1 MIQDTRAYK
10 YAKWCVEENEGKAP
24 RYVKKQCQNWLDIA
38 DGKVEGCYVSFSE
51 YKKIKKILKL
61 MIHPDLNCSIF
72 EGLED
77 YAMLFVI
84 AVLCTYKRSDDLSDK
99 RRKYTLGILE
109 IARKNFKTFT
119 SATIFIITMLTE
131 QRFSRL
137 FSVAP
142 DYKLSSELRLAVR
155 KIILSSPLLRDNFK
169 ITRDMVTCK
178 ITDIEYTPLAYSNDR
193 MDGKLATLFLAD
205 EDGAMDSYPVEAMT
219 SSQITLR
226 NKLGIIISTQYPKD
240 NNDFLSEIDMSKRIL
255 NETLDRD
262 DVFSLLYEPDD
273 ELINSWEEDDRV
285 LYQSNPVILDK
296 PLMYDELIKKRKMAL
311 LYDNK
316 KENFLCKHCN
326 IRYKSVGTEGYV
338 DLDKVK
344 LCRGDVP
351 DEWWRGRSVY
361 LGCDLSL
368 SEDNTAVAMTTNDD
382 GTLVAKVVGF
392 IPEEAISNKTN
403 KEEFDYFK
411 AIKDGECIACGDSII
426 DYSVVEDYILTLEE
440 KYGVH
445 VIVAGFDRWNA
456 VSSMQKLEA
465 AKNPIQCA
473 EIKQHSSVLHPA
485 TKLLKEKIL
494 QKKFRYSAN
503 LMLENNFS
511 NARCTEDTNLNK
523 YVNKKKS
530 TGKVDMVVA
539 LINAVYLLNEYEYLS
554 EELVC
559 QYV

>member
-10 YAKWCVEENEGKAP
+10 YAKWCVEETEGKVGK
-24 RYVKKQCQNWLDIA
+24 YVKKQCRQWLDIA
-38 DGKVEGCYVSFSE
+38 DGKVSGCYVSE
-51 YKKIKKILKL
+51 KAYKKIKKILKI
-61 MIHPDLNCSIF
+61 MVHPDLQCSVF

-77 YAMLFVI
+77 YAMLFIV
-84 AVLCTYKRSDDLSDK
+84 AVLCTYNDDG
-99 RRKYTLGILE
+99 RRKYTVGINE

-119 SATIFIITMLTE
+119 SAAIFIIMMLTE
-131 QRFSRL
+131 PRFARL

-155 KIILSSPLLRDNFK
+155 KIILSSPLLREHFK

-178 ITDIEYTPLAYSNDR
+178 LTDIEYTPLAYSNDR
-193 MDGKLATLFLAD
+193 MDGKLANVFLAD

-219 SSQITLR
+219 SSQITLKS
-226 NKLGIIISTQYPKD
+226 KLGIIISTQYPRD
-240 NNDFLSEIDMSKRIL
+240 DNDFLSRIDMAKNIL
-255 NETLDRD
+255 DGTLQRD
-262 DVFSLLYEPDD
+262 NVFSLLYEPDD
-273 ELINSWEEDDRV
+273 DLINLWETDLRV
-285 LYQSNPVILDK
+285 LYQSNPAALDK
-296 PLMYDELIKKRKMAL
+296 PDMFKDLVEKRDMAL
-311 LYDNK
+311 LYDNL

-338 DLDKVK
+338 DIIRVQACAD
-344 LCRGDVP
+344 DIP
-351 DEWWRGRSVY
+351 IEWWDGRDVY

-368 SEDNTAVAMTTNDD
+368 SEDNTSVAMTTNDE
-382 GTLVAKVVGF
+382 GCIVAKVTGF
-392 IPEEAISNKTN
+392 IPTDRINVKSNKE
-403 KEEFDYFK
+403 KFDYSK
-411 AIKDGECIACGDSII
+411 AVKDGDCISCGDSII
-426 DYSVVEDYILTLEE
+426 DYAVVENYILTIEK

-445 VIVAGFDRWNA
+445 VVAAGFDRWNA
-456 VSSMQKLEA
+456 ISTMQKLEA
-465 AKNPIQCA
+465 AADPIQCA

-494 QKKFRYSAN
+494 QKQFRYEKN
-503 LMLENNFS
+503 LLLENNFS

-530 TGKVDMVVA
+530 SGKVDMVVA
-539 LINAVYLLNEYEYLS
+539 LINSVYLLNEYEYLS